1 MHSKTEIQHGWLL
14 ILASCAGVVCSS
26 VVLPFYSL
34 GALVKPLTAEFHWTR
49 AAIQSAVAFSS
60 GLGAI
65 SAPIIGALIDRYG
78 ARYVG
83 LFGLLGLSLAFVFAT
98 QMDGHIWLLYAAY
111 TAMAVLGA
119 GTVPVTWTRAIATS
133 FFEQR
138 GLALGL
144 TLAGTGLSAML
155 APIYAVWLVEH
166 VGWRGAYMGLA
177 LLPIVLAGPLV
188 YIGFRPVEPL
198 KAIAVAADSTVP
210 TVVGHSLLEAMRT
223 RQFWILLC
231 SVLAIYLAVSGIVP
245 NLIPLLTDSGMPAAR
260 AAQVQSF
267 YGVAIIVGRV
277 LVGYLIDRY
286 WAPGVAAIALS
297 LPVIGAL
304 ILAGPVTMVTA
315 ALAATLVG
323 LAAGAELDLMSY
335 LAARYF
341 GMRHYAKIYA
351 VLYAALAVAAGAAP
365 FCFARIY
372 DTTKSYRLAF
382 LAASGFF
389 LVGALILLTMGPY
402 PTLTPNPRAHAKA

>member
-1 MHSKTEIQHGWLL
+1 MEAGSEIQRGWRL
-14 ILASCAGVVCSS
+14 IVASCAGVICSS

-65 SAPIIGALIDRYG
+65 SAPIIGALLDRYG
-78 ARYVG
+78 ARPIALVG
-83 LFGLLGLSLAFVFAT
+83 LVGLSLAFLLAT
-98 QMDGHIWLLYAAY
+98 GMDGHIWLLYAAY

-133 FFEQR
+133 FLEQR

-144 TLAGTGLSAML
+144 TLAGTGLSAMV
-155 APIYAVWLVEH
+155 APVYAVWLVEH
-166 VGWRGAYMGLA
+166 VGWRGAYVGLA
-177 LLPIVLAGPLV
+177 LLPILLAGPLV
-188 YIGFRPVEPL
+188 YTGFRPVEPTKGRHSASADGAGAL
-198 KAIAVAADSTVP
+198 VA
-210 TVVGHSLLEAMRT
+210 GHSLLEAMRG
-223 RQFWILLC
+223 RRFWILLV
-231 SVLAIYLAVSGIVP
+231 SVLTIYLAVSGIVP
-245 NLIPLLTDSGMPAAR
+245 NLIPLLTDGGMPAAR
-260 AAQVQSF
+260 AAKVQSF
-267 YGVAIIVGRV
+267 YGIAIIGGRV
-277 LVGYLIDRY
+277 LVGHLIDRY
-286 WAPGVAAIALS
+286 WAPGVAAITLS
-297 LPVIGAL
+297 LPVAGAL
-304 ILAGPVTMVTA
+304 ILAGPVTMASA

-365 FCFARIY
+365 YAFARIY
-372 DTTKSYRLAF
+372 DTTKSYHLAF
-382 LAASGFF
+382 LAAGGLF
-389 LVGALILLTMGPY
+389 LVGALVLLTMGPY
-402 PTLTPNPRAHAKA
+402 PDFTAPPERAKA